1 MKIRKI
7 LFTGFLLAAASLML
21 VQTLRL
27 APASRIVPFWVLLP
41 TTALLTLELW
51 LEATAP
57 QDPGA
62 EDRPAL
68 DQARALRLAFW
79 GGLLVALVYALG
91 FLAAVPLYLAPY
103 LRFETHHTWRR
114 TLVLTL
120 LVTGFFYVAFGVLL
134 DVPFPEGRV
143 G

>member
-1 MKIRKI
+1 M
-7 LFTGFLLAAASLML
+7 
-21 VQTLRL
+21 
-27 APASRIVPFWVLLP
+27 
-41 TTALLTLELW
+41 
-51 LEATAP
+51 
-57 QDPGA
+57 
-62 EDRPAL
+62 
-68 DQARALRLAFW
+68 
-79 GGLLVALVYALG
+79 ALVYALG